1 MKIQIMLA
9 MNMMIILMK
18 LHHHRSQTLGGFKKC
33 FEDQD
38 QIHEIAATG
47 TMKMSAN
54 SPVRHFTFIL
64 VRFPL
69 SCHNAKYRRK
79 RKHKLGDRQAGRQ
92 TQRPQASGRRRTI
105 SKGKQEGRQ
114 TGKQIGRQA
123 ARQGRQALGM
133 AGARSNGGKQER
145 KQASRQAGKQT
156 RRQLG
161 DKRDTLEDTLKD
173 KCGDNKETS
182 WKTSSETR

>member
-79 RKHKLGDRQAGRQ
+79 RKHKLGDR
-92 TQRPQASGRRRTI
+92 
-105 SKGKQEGRQ
+105 
-114 TGKQIGRQA
+114 
-123 ARQGRQALGM
+123 
-133 AGARSNGGKQER
+133 
-145 KQASRQAGKQT
+145 
-156 RRQLG
+156 LG
-161 DKRDTLEDTLKD
+161 DKRRDHRPREGGAPSAKGNKREDKLGNKLGD
-173 KCGDNKETS
+173 KLREKVDKPSGWLAHDPTEGNKKENKLRDKLGNKLGDNWETS
-182 WKTSSETR
+182 ATRWKTR